1 MRAVVLS
8 IGAELLEGFITDTN
22 ATFLAQEL
30 AALGV
35 ELVGVRQVGDRL
47 VDIVRE
53 LERGWQDAE
62 LIITTGGIGPT
73 DDDLTREAIA
83 DLLGETPA
91 IDEATLAI
99 ISRFFHSRGITMPEQ
114 NTKQA
119 WLIPSAEALPNPMG
133 TAPGWFVQRQG
144 RFIVTMPGVPR
155 EMRRMWAEQAVP
167 RLAPSLGDQVYVSR
181 TLKTIGIGESAAEKE
196 IAEIIHR
203 GGPIVATYAKDDGV
217 HVRIVAGAPEPGPA
231 QQAVARTVAEV
242 RAILG
247 PYIYGELGV
256 SLGSAILEP
265 LLRTGDTLALSEVG
279 SGGRLS
285 ELLVEEPTAERR
297 LLASVVQPWE
307 QAAAPGESVA
317 EVAARE
323 AVKAR
328 DRFGATFGYAIA
340 VRMEPGETPDVTR
353 GHVALC
359 LAGPGEPVERAHR
372 VNAIPAEVRRRAGL
386 WAAEFL
392 WKTLH
397 EQVGAASG

>member
-91 IDEATLAI
+91 IDESMLAI
-99 ISRFFHSRGITMPEQ
+99 ISAFFRSRGITMPEQ

-133 TAPGWFVQRQG
+133 TAPGWFVRHQG
-144 RFIVTMPGVPR
+144 RSIVTMPGVPR

-167 RLAPSLGDQVYVSR
+167 RLAPSLGDRVYVSR
-181 TLKTIGIGESAAEKE
+181 TLKTNGIGESAAEKE
-196 IAEIIHR
+196 IAAIIHR
-203 GGPIVATYAKDDGV
+203 GEPIVATYAKDDGV
-217 HVRIVAGAPEPGPA
+217 HVRIVAGAPELGPA
-231 QQAVARTVAEV
+231 EEAVARTVAEV
-242 RAILG
+242 SAILG

-256 SLGSAILEP
+256 SLGAAILEP
-265 LLRTGDTLALSEVG
+265 LVRTGATLALSELG

-285 ELLVEEPTAERR
+285 ELLVEEPSAERR

-307 QAAAPGESVA
+307 QATAPGESA
-317 EVAARE
+317 AALAARE
-323 AVKAR
+323 AAKIR
-328 DRFGATFGYAIA
+328 ERFGADFGYAIA

-353 GHVALC
+353 GEVALC
-359 LAGPGEPVERAHR
+359 LAGPGAPVERGHR

-392 WKTLH
+392 WRALH
-397 EQVGAASG
+397 EQVGAAAG